1 MTKPHP
7 TYSPPCIC
15 EHRYDESGRFPVWRI
30 DVDKFRRECLQ
41 HGYLFRINLAA
52 DLRYGD

>member
-1 MTKPHP
+1 MKPRP
-7 TYSPPCIC
+7 TYSPPCCC

-30 DVDKFRRECLQ
+30 VKVERECMA
-41 HGYLFRINLAA
+41 HGYVYRINLAA